1 MARFRI
7 VLDFIRQHKPSY
19 LFGIIS
25 MLIASYIQTLFPNLL
40 GQTIDIMGVKGFA
53 SKSVWQN
60 IGFIMAI
67 ALFTFAFTFLWRTL
81 VIGNARKLECDLR
94 DRLFR
99 HFLLL
104 SPSFYHHRKTGD
116 LLAYAIN
123 DISAVR
129 MTFGPAAAMSIN
141 SLVICAASIATMIAT
156 VDRRLTLLVLIPFP
170 FVIWAML
177 HIGSRV
183 RKSFLEVQESFAAIS
198 GKVNE
203 GIHGVRVIKA
213 YVQEKPTLQDFRA
226 TSQGMVEAS
235 VRMVNTSS
243 LLGPIIEVA
252 FSLSFA
258 LNLILGGRMVL
269 DGSITVG
276 AFVAFNTYLA
286 MIIAPVLAIG
296 RIVNLF
302 QRGIASM
309 DRLNEVFLT
318 QPEIRDLPDAVS
330 TSHTGALSIRN
341 LSYTYPVHAV
351 HGKTPAF
358 GSEQEADGTTDPPA
372 LAIDRLDVPAGS
384 TLGIIG
390 TTGCGKTTLAN
401 LLLRAYDTTP
411 GTILLDERP
420 LTAYTLS
427 SLREGIAYV
436 SQEPFLF
443 SASIRENIACF
454 RNSYTELEIVQAVAD
469 SGLTETMEQ
478 MPEGLDTQLGERG
491 VNLSGGQKQR
501 VAIARA
507 LLRDAP
513 LLILDDA
520 LSAVDTVTEA
530 RILERLAHHRRH
542 RTTLIISHRISAVA
556 DTEQILVLD
565 GGKVVQLGTHEQL
578 LTEGGLYRA
587 IYNEQEASRQDF
599 VRES

>member
-19 LFGIIS
+19 LFGIAC
-25 MLIASYIQTLFPNLL
+25 MLAGSYIQTLFPNLL
-40 GQTIDIMGVKGFA
+40 GKTIDIMGVKGFA
-53 SKSVWQN
+53 KEAVIRN

-67 ALFTFAFTFLWRTL
+67 ALCTFGLTFLWRTL

-94 DRLFR
+94 AQLFH

-129 MTFGPAAAMSIN
+129 MTFGPASAMSIN

-177 HIGSRV
+177 HIGKKV
-183 RKSFLEVQESFAAIS
+183 RMSFLKVQESFAAIS

-213 YVQEKPTLQDFRA
+213 YVQEAPTLEDFRA

-235 VRMVNTSS
+235 VKMVNTSS

-258 LNLILGGRMVL
+258 LNLVLGGRMVL

-296 RIVNLF
+296 RIVNIF

-318 QPEIRDLPDAVS
+318 KPAIQDAPDAVD
-330 TSHTGALSIRN
+330 TPHTGALSINN
-341 LSYTYPVHAV
+341 LSHAYP
-351 HGKTPAF
+351 GT
-358 GSEQEADGTTDPPA
+358 EATA
-372 LAIDRLDVPAGS
+372 LAIDHLEVPAGT

-401 LLLRAYDTTP
+401 LLLRTYDTTP
-411 GTILLDERP
+411 GTVLLDGRP

-454 RNSYTELEIVQAVAD
+454 RDSYTEEEILQAVAD
-469 SGLTETMEQ
+469 SSLTETLAE
-478 MPEGLDTQLGERG
+478 MPDGLDTQLGERG

-520 LSAVDTVTEA
+520 LSAVDTVTES
-530 RILERLAHHRRH
+530 RILARLAHHRRN

-556 DTEQILVLD
+556 DTDQILVLD
-565 GGKVVQLGTHEQL
+565 GGKVAQLGKHEQL

-599 VRES
+599 VREI